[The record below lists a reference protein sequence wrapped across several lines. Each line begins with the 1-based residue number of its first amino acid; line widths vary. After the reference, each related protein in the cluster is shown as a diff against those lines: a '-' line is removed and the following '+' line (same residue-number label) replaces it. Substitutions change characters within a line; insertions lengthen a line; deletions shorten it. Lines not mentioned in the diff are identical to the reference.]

1 MRIILFLLILT
12 SYSFANIKEVKI
24 FGNKRVSSNTIEALV
39 DKKNTQIDTFYI
51 NNLTRVIYNTEFFSN
66 VKITYDN
73 NILNISVEEN
83 PIINFFYING
93 ITGDDLDEVNKII
106 SLKENNIFSVS
117 KLKKDL
123 EDVKDLF
130 KSSGYYFVVIEPEVI
145 KIDDN
150 QINLILNINKK
161 DISKIKNIYFI
172 GEKYFSSGQLLDI
185 ISSAEDSWWSF
196 FSKSSLSEDRVE
208 YDKKLLKSFYKS
220 KGFYDVQ
227 IESVLA
233 NLDNKN
239 NFTLTYSIN
248 SGKKYTFG
256 NIEIKT
262 EASIFKESNI
272 SDIKNISEKIIKG
285 KMYSTPAILTIE
297 KQVNTYL
304 EDNKYANIEIDI
316 EEIKKSDEKIDLILK
331 LNSLKKTLIGKIN
344 VYGNSITEEKVVRD
358 SLIISEGDILN
369 ISKIKKSIDNID
381 SKNFFKKTDYKI
393 TDSDLQKNSK
403 DLNLYVKEQPT
414 GSLSAGIGYG
424 SSGGLLEGSINERNF
439 LGKGIDLNFT
449 GRLASEKVSG
459 VFSYIDPNFMNSE
472 KELANYFF
480 SETDD
485 YSNAGYKSKRI
496 GDRLGT
502 RYEIFEDIYLR
513 PFAILQFDKLE
524 TNSNASSLLR
534 SRDGNF
540 TTTTLGFNLLA
551 DFRNSKNLP
560 TSGSLSFFD
569 QSYATLISDVPTI
582 QTSVGSTFYQEL
594 INEKFIGSAK
604 LKLSNVTAFDNKD
617 IKLSDRLF
625 ASASDLRGFEARGV
639 GPIDS
644 GSHVGG
650 NYLAVLNLKSTFPNP
665 IPDILRPKSYLFYD
679 IGNVWGVDYSDVVS
693 ESSNLRTST
702 GIALD
707 VVTPI
712 GPLSFTYSIPLSKA
726 STDKEQRFLFN
737 LGSSF

>member
-93 ITGDDLDEVNKII
+93 ITGDDLDAVNKIV

-130 KSSGYYFVVIEPEVI
+130 KSSGYYFVVVEPEVI

-196 FSKSSLSEDRVE
+196 FSKSSLNEDRVE

-513 PFAILQFDKLE
+513 PFGILQFDKLE

-679 IGNVWGVDYSDVVS
+679 IGNIWGVDYSDVVS

-707 VVTPI
+707 VTTPI

>member
-51 NNLTRVIYNTEFFSN
+51 NNLTRIIYNTEFFSN

-196 FSKSSLSEDRVE
+196 FSKSSLNEDRVE

-513 PFAILQFDKLE
+513 PFGILQFDKLE

-679 IGNVWGVDYSDVVS
+679 IGNIWGVDYSDVVS

>member
-51 NNLTRVIYNTEFFSN
+51 NNLTRKIYNTEFFSN
-66 VKITYDN
+66 VKISYDN

-93 ITGDDLDEVNKII
+93 ITGDDLDAVNKIV

-130 KSSGYYFVVIEPEVI
+130 KSSGYYFAVVEPEVI

-196 FSKSSLSEDRVE
+196 FSKSSLNEDRVE

-220 KGFYDVQ
+220 KSFYDVQ

-248 SGKKYTFG
+248 SGKKYKFG
-256 NIEIKT
+256 NVEIKT
-262 EASIFKESNI
+262 EGSIFKESNI

-297 KQVNTYL
+297 KQINTYL
-304 EDNKYANIEIDI
+304 EDEKYANIEIDI

-344 VYGNSITEEKVVRD
+344 IYGNSITEEKVVRD
-358 SLIISEGDILN
+358 SLLISEGDILN

-393 TDSDLQKNSK
+393 SDSDLQKNSK

-480 SETDD
+480 SESDD

-513 PFAILQFDKLE
+513 PFGILQFDKLE

-540 TTTTLGFNLLA
+540 TTTTLGFNLAA

-560 TSGSLSFFD
+560 TSGSFSFFD

-650 NYLAVLNLKSTFPNP
+650 NYLAVVNLKSTFPNP
-665 IPDILRPKSYLFYD
+665 IPDILRAKSYLFYD
-679 IGNVWGVDYSDVVS
+679 IGNVWGVDYSDVIS

>member
-24 FGNKRVSSNTIEALV
+24 FGNKRVSSNTIEAFV

-51 NNLTRVIYNTEFFSN
+51 NNLTRIIYNTEFFSN
-66 VKITYDN
+66 VKISYDN

-93 ITGDDLDEVNKII
+93 ITGDDLDAVNKIV

-130 KSSGYYFVVIEPEVI
+130 KSSGYYFVVVEPEVI

-172 GEKYFSSGQLLDI
+172 GEKYFSSGQLLEI

-513 PFAILQFDKLE
+513 PFGILQFDKLE

-679 IGNVWGVDYSDVVS
+679 IGNIWGVDYSDVVS

-707 VVTPI
+707 VTTPI

>member
-24 FGNKRVSSNTIEALV
+24 FGNKRVSSSTIEALV

-51 NNLTRVIYNTEFFSN
+51 NNLTRKIYNTEFFSN
-66 VKITYDN
+66 VKISYDN

-93 ITGDDLDEVNKII
+93 ITGDDLDAVNKIV

-130 KSSGYYFVVIEPEVI
+130 KSSGYYFAVVEPEVI

-196 FSKSSLSEDRVE
+196 FSKSSLNEDRVE

-220 KGFYDVQ
+220 KSFYDVQ

-248 SGKKYTFG
+248 SGKKYKFG
-256 NIEIKT
+256 NVEIKT
-262 EASIFKESNI
+262 EGSILKESNI

-297 KQVNTYL
+297 KQINTYL
-304 EDNKYANIEIDI
+304 DDNKYANIEIDI

-344 VYGNSITEEKVVRD
+344 IYGNSITEEKVVRD

-369 ISKIKKSIDNID
+369 NSKIKKSIDNID

-393 TDSDLQKNSK
+393 SDSDLQKNSK

-502 RYEIFEDIYLR
+502 RYEIFEDIYLK
-513 PFAILQFDKLE
+513 PFGILQFDKLE

-569 QSYATLISDVPTI
+569 QSYATLISDVPSI

-625 ASASDLRGFEARGV
+625 ASASDLRGFESRGV

-650 NYLAVLNLKSTFPNP
+650 NYLAVVNLKSTFPNP

-679 IGNVWGVDYSDVVS
+679 IGNVWGVDYSDVIS

>member
-51 NNLTRVIYNTEFFSN
+51 NNLTRKIYNTEFFSN
-66 VKITYDN
+66 VKISYDN

-93 ITGDDLDEVNKII
+93 ITGDDLDAVNKIV

-130 KSSGYYFVVIEPEVI
+130 KSSGYYFVVVEPEVI

-185 ISSAEDSWWSF
+185 ISSAEDNWWSF
-196 FSKSSLSEDRVE
+196 FSNSSLNEDRVE

-220 KGFYDVQ
+220 KSFYDVQ

-248 SGKKYTFG
+248 SGKKYKFG
-256 NIEIKT
+256 NVEIKT
-262 EASIFKESNI
+262 EGSIFKESNI

-297 KQVNTYL
+297 KQINTYL
-304 EDNKYANIEIDI
+304 EDEKYANIEIDI
-316 EEIKKSDEKIDLILK
+316 EEIKKTDEKIDLILK

-344 VYGNSITEEKVVRD
+344 IYGNSITEEKVVRD

-369 ISKIKKSIDNID
+369 NSKIKKSIDNID

-393 TDSDLQKNSK
+393 SDSDLQKNSK

-496 GDRLGT
+496 GDRLAT
-502 RYEIFEDIYLR
+502 RYEIFEDIHLR
-513 PFAILQFDKLE
+513 PFGILQFDKLE

-540 TTTTLGFNLLA
+540 TTTTLGFNLAA

-625 ASASDLRGFEARGV
+625 ASASDLRGFESRGV

-650 NYLAVLNLKSTFPNP
+650 NYLAVVNLKSTFPNP

>member
-93 ITGDDLDEVNKII
+93 ITGDDLDAVNKIV

-130 KSSGYYFVVIEPEVI
+130 KSSGYYFVVVEPEVI

-272 SDIKNISEKIIKG
+272 SDMKNISEKIIKG

-513 PFAILQFDKLE
+513 PFGILQFDKLE

-679 IGNVWGVDYSDVVS
+679 IGNIWGVDYSDVVS

-707 VVTPI
+707 VTTPI

>member
-51 NNLTRVIYNTEFFSN
+51 NNLTRKIYNTEFFSN
-66 VKITYDN
+66 VKISYDN

-93 ITGDDLDEVNKII
+93 ITGDDLDAVNKIV

-130 KSSGYYFVVIEPEVI
+130 KSSGYYFAVVEPEVI

-185 ISSAEDSWWSF
+185 ISSAEDNWWSF
-196 FSKSSLSEDRVE
+196 FSNSSLNEDRVE

-220 KGFYDVQ
+220 KSFYDVQ

-248 SGKKYTFG
+248 SGKKYKFG
-256 NIEIKT
+256 NVEIKT
-262 EASIFKESNI
+262 EGSIFKESNI

-297 KQVNTYL
+297 KQINTYL
-304 EDNKYANIEIDI
+304 EDEKYANIEIDI

-344 VYGNSITEEKVVRD
+344 IYGNSITEEKVVRD
-358 SLIISEGDILN
+358 NLIISEGDILN

-381 SKNFFKKTDYKI
+381 SKNFFKKTEYKI
-393 TDSDLQKNSK
+393 SDSDLQKNSK

-502 RYEIFEDIYLR
+502 RYEIFEDIYFK
-513 PFAILQFDKLE
+513 PFGIIQFDKLE

-540 TTTTLGFNLLA
+540 TTTTLGFNLAA

-560 TSGSLSFFD
+560 TSGSFSFFD
-569 QSYATLISDVPTI
+569 QSYATLISDIPTI

-625 ASASDLRGFEARGV
+625 ASASDLRGFESRGV

-665 IPDILRPKSYLFYD
+665 IPDMLRPKSYLFYD
-679 IGNVWGVDYSDVVS
+679 IGNVWGVDYSDVIS
-693 ESSNLRTST
+693 ESFNLRTST
-702 GIALD
+702 GIAID
-707 VVTPI
+707 VFTPI

>member
-24 FGNKRVSSNTIEALV
+24 FGNKRVSSSTIEALV

-51 NNLTRVIYNTEFFSN
+51 NNLTRKIYNTEFFSN
-66 VKITYDN
+66 VKISYDN

-93 ITGDDLDEVNKII
+93 ITGDDLDAVNKIV

-130 KSSGYYFVVIEPEVI
+130 KSSGYYFAVVEPEVI

-185 ISSAEDSWWSF
+185 ISSAEDNWWSF
-196 FSKSSLSEDRVE
+196 FSKSSLNEDRVE

-220 KGFYDVQ
+220 KSFYDVQ

-239 NFTLTYSIN
+239 NFILTYSIN
-248 SGKKYTFG
+248 SGKKYKFG
-256 NIEIKT
+256 NVEIKT
-262 EASIFKESNI
+262 EGSIFKESNI
-272 SDIKNISEKIIKG
+272 SDLKNISEKIIKG

-297 KQVNTYL
+297 KQINTYL
-304 EDNKYANIEIDI
+304 EDEKYANIEIDI

-344 VYGNSITEEKVVRD
+344 IYGNSITEEKVVRD

-369 ISKIKKSIDNID
+369 NSKIKKSIDNID

-393 TDSDLQKNSK
+393 SDSDLQKNSK

-449 GRLASEKVSG
+449 GRLASEKISG

-502 RYEIFEDIYLR
+502 RYEIFEDIYLK
-513 PFAILQFDKLE
+513 PFGILQFDKLE

-534 SRDGNF
+534 SRNGNF

-625 ASASDLRGFEARGV
+625 ASASDLRGFESRSV

-650 NYLAVLNLKSTFPNP
+650 NYLAVVNLKSTFPNP

-679 IGNVWGVDYSDVVS
+679 IGNVWGVDYSDVIS

>member
-51 NNLTRVIYNTEFFSN
+51 NNLTRIIYNTEFFSN

-196 FSKSSLSEDRVE
+196 FSKSSLNEDRVE

-220 KGFYDVQ
+220 KSFYDVQ

-513 PFAILQFDKLE
+513 PFGILQFDKLE

-679 IGNVWGVDYSDVVS
+679 IGNIWGVDYSDVVS

>member
-1 MRIILFLLILT
+1 MRIIFFLLILT

-24 FGNKRVSSNTIEALV
+24 FGNKRVSSSTIEALV

-51 NNLTRVIYNTEFFSN
+51 NNLTRKIYNTEFFSN
-66 VKITYDN
+66 VKISYDN

-93 ITGDDLDEVNKII
+93 ITGDDLDAVNKIV

-130 KSSGYYFVVIEPEVI
+130 KSSGYYFAVVEPEVI

-185 ISSAEDSWWSF
+185 ISSAEDNWWSF
-196 FSKSSLSEDRVE
+196 FSNSSLNEDRVE

-220 KGFYDVQ
+220 KSFYDVQ

-248 SGKKYTFG
+248 SGKKYKFG
-256 NIEIKT
+256 NVEIKT
-262 EASIFKESNI
+262 EGSIFKESNI

-297 KQVNTYL
+297 KQINTYL
-304 EDNKYANIEIDI
+304 EDEKYANIEIDI
-316 EEIKKSDEKIDLILK
+316 EEIKKTDEKIDLILK

-344 VYGNSITEEKVVRD
+344 IYGNSITEEKVVRD

-369 ISKIKKSIDNID
+369 NSKIKKSIDNIE

-393 TDSDLQKNSK
+393 SDSDLQKNSK

-449 GRLASEKVSG
+449 GRLASEKISG

-502 RYEIFEDIYLR
+502 RYEIFEDIYLK
-513 PFAILQFDKLE
+513 PFGILQFDKLE
-524 TNSNASSLLR
+524 TYSNASSLLR
-534 SRDGNF
+534 SRNGNF

-569 QSYATLISDVPTI
+569 QSYATLISDVPSI

-625 ASASDLRGFEARGV
+625 ASASDLRGFESRGV

-650 NYLAVLNLKSTFPNP
+650 NYLAVVNLKSTFPNP

-679 IGNVWGVDYSDVVS
+679 IGNVWGVDYSDVIS

-702 GIALD
+702 GIAID
-707 VVTPI
+707 VFTPI

>member
-51 NNLTRVIYNTEFFSN
+51 NNLTRIIYNTEFFSN

-93 ITGDDLDEVNKII
+93 ITGDDLDAVNKIV

-130 KSSGYYFVVIEPEVI
+130 KSSGYYFVVVEPEVI

-196 FSKSSLSEDRVE
+196 FSKSSLNEDRVE

-331 LNSLKKTLIGKIN
+331 LNSLKKTLIRKIN

-358 SLIISEGDILN
+358 NLVISEGDILN
-369 ISKIKKSIDNID
+369 ISKVKKSIDNIN
-381 SKNFFKKTDYKI
+381 SKNFFRKAEYKMS
-393 TDSDLQKNSK
+393 DSDLQKNSK
-403 DLNLYVKEQPT
+403 DLNIYVKEQPT

-449 GRLASEKVSG
+449 GRFASEKISG
-459 VFSYIDPNFMNSE
+459 VFSYIDPNFKNTE
-472 KELANYFF
+472 KELANYFY
-480 SETDD
+480 SESDD
-485 YSNAGYKSKRI
+485 YSNAGYTSKRI
-496 GDRLGT
+496 GDRLAT
-502 RYEIFEDIYLR
+502 RYELFEDIFFK
-513 PFAILQFDKLE
+513 PFIILQYDKLE
-524 TNSNASSLLR
+524 TNANASSLLKL
-534 SRDGNF
+534 RDGNF
-540 TTTTLGFNLLA
+540 KTTTLGFNLLA
-551 DFRNSKNLP
+551 DFRNSKTLP
-560 TSGSLSFFD
+560 SSGSLLFFD
-569 QSYATLISDVPTI
+569 QSYATLISDIPTI

-604 LKLSNVTAFDNKD
+604 LKLSNVTALDNKD
-617 IKLSDRLF
+617 VKLSDRIF
-625 ASASDLRGFEARGV
+625 ASTSDLRGFESRGV

-665 IPDILRPKSYLFYD
+665 IPDSFRPNTYIFYD
-679 IGNVWGVDYSDVVS
+679 IGNVWGADYSDVIS
-693 ESSNLRTST
+693 ESSKIRSAM

-707 VVTPI
+707 VVSPI

-726 STDKEQRFLFN
+726 STDKEQSFMFN
-737 LGSSF
+737 IGSSF

>member
-51 NNLTRVIYNTEFFSN
+51 NNLTRIIYNTEFFSN

-130 KSSGYYFVVIEPEVI
+130 KSTGYYFAVIEPEVI

-262 EASIFKESNI
+262 EASIFKETSI

-496 GDRLGT
+496 GDRLAT

-513 PFAILQFDKLE
+513 PFGILQFDKLE

-679 IGNVWGVDYSDVVS
+679 MGNVWGVDYSDVVS

-707 VVTPI
+707 VVSPI

-726 STDKEQRFLFN
+726 STDKEQRFFFN
-737 LGSSF
+737 IGSSF

>member
-24 FGNKRVSSNTIEALV
+24 FGNKRVSSNTIEAFV

-51 NNLTRVIYNTEFFSN
+51 NNLTRIIYNTEFFSN
-66 VKITYDN
+66 VKISYDN

-93 ITGDDLDEVNKII
+93 ITGDDLDAVNKIV

-130 KSSGYYFVVIEPEVI
+130 KSSGYYFVVVEPEVI

-262 EASIFKESNI
+262 EASIFKESSI

-502 RYEIFEDIYLR
+502 RYEIFEDIYLK
-513 PFAILQFDKLE
+513 PFGILQFDKLE

-625 ASASDLRGFEARGV
+625 ASASDLRGFETRGV

-707 VVTPI
+707 VTTPI

>member
-1 MRIILFLLILT
+1 MRIIIFLLILT
-12 SYSFANIKEVKI
+12 TCSFAEIKQVKVL
-24 FGNKRVSSNTIEALV
+24 GNKRVSSNTIEALV
-39 DKKNTQIDTFYI
+39 DKKITQIDSVYI
-51 NNLTRVIYNTEFFSN
+51 NNLTRKIYNTEFFSN
-66 VKITYDN
+66 VKISYDN

-93 ITGDDLDEVNKII
+93 ITGDDLEAVNKIV
-106 SLKENNIFSVS
+106 SSKENNIFSVS

-130 KSSGYYFVVIEPEVI
+130 KSSGYYFVVVEPEVI

-196 FSKSSLSEDRVE
+196 FSKSSLNEDRVE

-220 KGFYDVQ
+220 KSFYDVQ

-513 PFAILQFDKLE
+513 PFGILQFDKLE

-551 DFRNSKNLP
+551 DFRNSKTLP
-560 TSGSLSFFD
+560 SSGSLLFFD
-569 QSYATLISDVPTI
+569 QSYATLISDIPTI
-582 QTSVGSTFYQEL
+582 QTSVGSTFFQEL

-604 LKLSNVTAFDNKD
+604 LKFSNVTALDNKD
-617 IKLSDRLF
+617 VKLSDRIF
-625 ASASDLRGFEARGV
+625 ASTSDLRGFESRGV

-650 NYLAVLNLKSTFPNP
+650 NYLAVLNFKSSFPNP
-665 IPDILRPKSYLFYD
+665 IPENFRPNTYLFYD
-679 IGNVWGVDYSDVVS
+679 IGNVWGADYSDIIS
-693 ESSNLRTST
+693 GSSKLRSST
-702 GIALD
+702 GLALD
-707 VVTPI
+707 VVSPI

-726 STDKEQRFLFN
+726 TTDKEQRFLFN
-737 LGSSF
+737 IGSSF

>member
-24 FGNKRVSSNTIEALV
+24 FGNKRVSSSTIEALV

-51 NNLTRVIYNTEFFSN
+51 NNLTRKIYNTEFFSN
-66 VKITYDN
+66 VKISYDN

-93 ITGDDLDEVNKII
+93 ITGDDLDAVNKIV

-130 KSSGYYFVVIEPEVI
+130 KSSGYYFAVVEPEVI

-185 ISSAEDSWWSF
+185 ISSAEDNWWSF
-196 FSKSSLSEDRVE
+196 FSNSSLNEDRVE

-220 KGFYDVQ
+220 KSFYDVQ

-248 SGKKYTFG
+248 SGKKYKFG
-256 NIEIKT
+256 NVEIKT
-262 EASIFKESNI
+262 EGSIFKESNI

-297 KQVNTYL
+297 KQINTYL

-344 VYGNSITEEKVVRD
+344 IYGNSITEEKVVRD
-358 SLIISEGDILN
+358 SLTISEGDILN
-369 ISKIKKSIDNID
+369 FSKIKKSIDNIE

-393 TDSDLQKNSK
+393 SDSDLQKNSK

-480 SETDD
+480 SESDD

-502 RYEIFEDIYLR
+502 RYEIFEDIYLK
-513 PFAILQFDKLE
+513 PFGIIQFDKLE

-569 QSYATLISDVPTI
+569 QSYATLISNVPTI

-625 ASASDLRGFEARGV
+625 ASASDLRGFESRGV

-650 NYLAVLNLKSTFPNP
+650 NYLAVVNLKSTFPNP

-679 IGNVWGVDYSDVVS
+679 IGNVWGVDYSDVIS

>member
-51 NNLTRVIYNTEFFSN
+51 NNLTRIIYNTEFFSN
-66 VKITYDN
+66 VKISYDN

-93 ITGDDLDEVNKII
+93 ITGDDLDAVNKIV

-130 KSSGYYFVVIEPEVI
+130 KSSGYYFVVVEPEVI

-172 GEKYFSSGQLLDI
+172 GEKYFSSGQLLEI

-272 SDIKNISEKIIKG
+272 SDMKNISEKIIKG

-513 PFAILQFDKLE
+513 PFGILQFDKLE

-679 IGNVWGVDYSDVVS
+679 IGNIWGVDYSDVVS

-707 VVTPI
+707 VTTPI

-737 LGSSF
+737 IGSSF

>member
-24 FGNKRVSSNTIEALV
+24 FGNKRVSSSTIEALV

-51 NNLTRVIYNTEFFSN
+51 NNLTRKIYNTEFFSN
-66 VKITYDN
+66 VKISYDN

-93 ITGDDLDEVNKII
+93 ITGDDLDAVNKIV

-130 KSSGYYFVVIEPEVI
+130 KSSGYYFAVVEPEVI

-196 FSKSSLSEDRVE
+196 FSKSSLNEDRVE

-220 KGFYDVQ
+220 KSFYDVQ

-248 SGKKYTFG
+248 SGKKYKFG
-256 NIEIKT
+256 NVEIKT
-262 EASIFKESNI
+262 EGSIFKESNI

-297 KQVNTYL
+297 KQINTYL
-304 EDNKYANIEIDI
+304 DDNKYANIEIDI

-344 VYGNSITEEKVVRD
+344 IYGNSITEEKVVRD

-369 ISKIKKSIDNID
+369 NSKIKKSIDNID

-393 TDSDLQKNSK
+393 SDSDLQKNSK

-449 GRLASEKVSG
+449 GRLASEKISG

-502 RYEIFEDIYLR
+502 RYEIFEDIYFK
-513 PFAILQFDKLE
+513 PFGILQFDKLE

-534 SRDGNF
+534 SRNGNF

-625 ASASDLRGFEARGV
+625 ASASDLRGFESRGV

-650 NYLAVLNLKSTFPNP
+650 NYLAVVNLKSTFPNP

>member
-51 NNLTRVIYNTEFFSN
+51 NNLTRKIYNTEFFSN
-66 VKITYDN
+66 VKISYDN

-93 ITGDDLDEVNKII
+93 ITGDDLDAVNKIV

-130 KSSGYYFVVIEPEVI
+130 KSSGYYFAVVEPEVI

-185 ISSAEDSWWSF
+185 ISSAEDNWWSF
-196 FSKSSLSEDRVE
+196 FSKSSLNEDRVE

-248 SGKKYTFG
+248 SGKKYKFG
-256 NIEIKT
+256 NVEIKT
-262 EASIFKESNI
+262 EGSIFKESNI

-297 KQVNTYL
+297 KQINTYL
-304 EDNKYANIEIDI
+304 EDEKYANIEIDI

-381 SKNFFKKTDYKI
+381 SKNFFKKTEYKI
-393 TDSDLQKNSK
+393 SDSDLQKNSK

-480 SETDD
+480 SESDD

-513 PFAILQFDKLE
+513 PFGILQFDKLE

-540 TTTTLGFNLLA
+540 TTTTLGFNLAA

-560 TSGSLSFFD
+560 TSGSFSFFD

-625 ASASDLRGFEARGV
+625 ASASDLRGFESRGV

-650 NYLAVLNLKSTFPNP
+650 NYLAVVNLKSTFPNP

-679 IGNVWGVDYSDVVS
+679 IGNVWGVDYSDVIS

>member
-51 NNLTRVIYNTEFFSN
+51 NNLTRKIYNTEFFSN
-66 VKITYDN
+66 VKISYDN

-93 ITGDDLDEVNKII
+93 ITGDDLDAVNKIV

-130 KSSGYYFVVIEPEVI
+130 KSSGYYFAVVEPEVI

-172 GEKYFSSGQLLDI
+172 GEKYFSSSQLLDI
-185 ISSAEDSWWSF
+185 ISSAEDNWWSF
-196 FSKSSLSEDRVE
+196 FSKSSLNEDRVE
-208 YDKKLLKSFYKS
+208 YDKKLLKSFYKLKS
-220 KGFYDVQ
+220 FYDVQ

-248 SGKKYTFG
+248 SGKKYKFG
-256 NIEIKT
+256 NVEIKT
-262 EASIFKESNI
+262 EGSIFKESNI

-297 KQVNTYL
+297 KQINTYL
-304 EDNKYANIEIDI
+304 EDKKYANIEIDI
-316 EEIKKSDEKIDLILK
+316 EEIKKTDEKIDLILK

-344 VYGNSITEEKVVRD
+344 IYGNSITEEKVVRD

-369 ISKIKKSIDNID
+369 NSKIKKSIDNID

-393 TDSDLQKNSK
+393 SDSDLQKNSK

-480 SETDD
+480 SESDD

-513 PFAILQFDKLE
+513 PFGILQFDKLE

-540 TTTTLGFNLLA
+540 TTTTLGFNLAA

-560 TSGSLSFFD
+560 TSGSFSFFD

-625 ASASDLRGFEARGV
+625 ASASDLRGFESRGV

-650 NYLAVLNLKSTFPNP
+650 NYLAVVNLKSTFPNP

>member
-24 FGNKRVSSNTIEALV
+24 FGNKRVSSSTIEALV

-51 NNLTRVIYNTEFFSN
+51 NNLTRKIYNTEFFSN
-66 VKITYDN
+66 VKISYDN

-93 ITGDDLDEVNKII
+93 ITGDDLDAVNKIV

-130 KSSGYYFVVIEPEVI
+130 KSSGYYFAVVEPEVI

-196 FSKSSLSEDRVE
+196 FSKSSLNEDRVE

-220 KGFYDVQ
+220 KSFYDVQ

-248 SGKKYTFG
+248 SGKKYKFG
-256 NIEIKT
+256 NVEIKT
-262 EASIFKESNI
+262 EGSIFKESNI

-297 KQVNTYL
+297 KQINTYL
-304 EDNKYANIEIDI
+304 EDEKYANIEIDI

-344 VYGNSITEEKVVRD
+344 IYGNSITEEKVVRD
-358 SLIISEGDILN
+358 SLLISEGDILN

-393 TDSDLQKNSK
+393 SDSDLQKNSK

-496 GDRLGT
+496 GDRLAT
-502 RYEIFEDIYLR
+502 RYEIFEDIHLR
-513 PFAILQFDKLE
+513 PFGILQFDKLE

-540 TTTTLGFNLLA
+540 TTTTLGFNLAA

-560 TSGSLSFFD
+560 TSGSFSFFD

-650 NYLAVLNLKSTFPNP
+650 NYLAVVNLKSTFPNP